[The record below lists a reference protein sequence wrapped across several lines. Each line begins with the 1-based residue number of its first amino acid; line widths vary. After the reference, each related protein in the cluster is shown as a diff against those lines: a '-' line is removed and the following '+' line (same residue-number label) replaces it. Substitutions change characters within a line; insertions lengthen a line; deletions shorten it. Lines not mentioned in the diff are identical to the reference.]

1 MDTYECSIC
10 RDLMFRPVSLSCQHV
25 FCLHCLEEHIRHSR
39 KRCPICRSRFFFPPD
54 YNKFIEILIKERYP
68 EKYEERCKEIGD
80 IKERR
85 RLENQITMDIL
96 QANEPALTHP
106 LSFRN
111 YPEELESGS
120 YWDKYL
126 RFIEDNGITIIYGIV
141 LVGIS
146 YIGYKTASGNNRLVE
161 EKLKYIK
168 SNKAVNIIL

>member
-120 YWDKYL
+120 YWDKCSK
-126 RFIEDNGITIIYGIV
+126 FMEDYGPQIV
-141 LVGIS
+141 SSIGLILLV
-146 YIGYKTASGNNRLVE
+146 YICKKSVDGNHILLQ

-168 SNKAVNIIL
+168 SNKAVNVIL